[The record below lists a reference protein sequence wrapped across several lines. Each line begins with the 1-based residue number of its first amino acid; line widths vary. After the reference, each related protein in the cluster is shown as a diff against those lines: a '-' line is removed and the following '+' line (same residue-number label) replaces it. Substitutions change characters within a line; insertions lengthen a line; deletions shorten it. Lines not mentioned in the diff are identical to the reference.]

1 MQKGNVVSKN
11 AKSAKYEKGLAVRK
25 AVLGDEYVNRALAS
39 ADDFS
44 QTLQDWVTEQA
55 WGEVWTDDTIPRKTR
70 SMLNVALLATL
81 NRPHEL
87 RLHLRG
93 ALTNGVSRKEIAAVL
108 IHCGVYCG
116 APVAVDSFRIARE
129 VFAELDKK

>member
-1 MQKGNVVSKN
+1 M

-25 AVLGDEYVNRALAS
+25 AVLGAEYVDKALAN

-44 QTLQDWVTEQA
+44 QQLQDWVTEEA
-55 WGEVWTDDTIPRKTR
+55 WGVAWTDETLPRATR
-70 SMLNVALLATL
+70 SIINIALLATL

-87 RLHLRG
+87 KLHLRG
-93 ALTNGVSRKEIAAVL
+93 ALNNGVSRKEIAAVL

-129 VFAELDKK
+129 VFAEIDKG

>member
-1 MQKGNVVSKN
+1 VSKG
-11 AKSAKYEKGLAVRK
+11 AKTAKYEKGLAVRR
-25 AVLGDEYVNRALAS
+25 AVLGDAYVDRALAPE
-39 ADDFS
+39 DEFS

-55 WGEVWTDDTIPRKTR
+55 WGEVWVDDTLPRKTR
-70 SMLNVALLATL
+70 SMLNIALLATL

-87 RLHLRG
+87 KLHLRG
-93 ALTNGVSRKEIAAVL
+93 ALTNGASRKEIAAVL

-129 VFAELDKK
+129 VFAELDKA

>member
-1 MQKGNVVSKN
+1 MSKGTKT
-11 AKSAKYEKGLAVRK
+11 AKYEKGLAVRK
-25 AVLGDEYVNRALAS
+25 MVLGEDYVNRALAS

-44 QTLQDWVTEQA
+44 QVLQDWVTEAA
-55 WGEVWTDDTIPRKTR
+55 WGEVWTDDTISRKTR
-70 SMLNVALLATL
+70 SMLNIALLATL

-87 RLHLRG
+87 KLHLRG

-108 IHCGVYCG
+108 VHCGVYCG

-129 VFAELDKK
+129 VFAELDKA

>member
-1 MQKGNVVSKN
+1 MS
-11 AKSAKYEKGLAVRK
+11 KSAKYQQGMTVRR
-25 AVLGDEYVNRALAS
+25 AVLGEDYVDRALAPP
-39 ADDFS
+39 DEFNE
-44 QTLQDWVTEQA
+44 TLQDWVTEQA
-55 WGEVWTDDTIPRKTR
+55 WGEVWTDETLPRKTR
-70 SMLNVALLATL
+70 SMLNIALLATL

-93 ALTNGVSRKEIAAVL
+93 ALTNGVSRREIAAVL

-129 VFAELDKK
+129 VFAELDQPGA